1 MPYEKELDKCLFSK
15 TWEAL
20 NTKLTVSVMCY
31 NGGVKKIQISRMA
44 RNIHEQNNAEF
55 KFAKLGRLTQEE
67 FDNILPIM
75 QQARDLLST

>member
-1 MPYEKELDKCLFSK
+1 MPYEKELDVSLFSK
-15 TWEAL
+15 TWESL

-31 NGGVKKIQISRMA
+31 NGGVKKIQISRMSK
-44 RNIHEQNNAEF
+44 NVHEQNNAEF
-55 KFAKLGRLTQEE
+55 KFAKLGRLTPEE